1 MASERTAEA
10 MSFEG
15 ALQRLGE
22 IASQLEGDRLEL
34 DDSLA
39 LFEEG
44 VGLLRFAES
53 VLAGADG
60 RVRQLVEEAGG
71 SIRQD
76 DFPDPL

>member
-1 MASERTAEA
+1 MASDRSAEA